1 MSTPQAFPTLERGGG
16 GLELSDAGMGLRD
29 YFAAH
34 VIGAAFQ
41 DLFAGW
47 RSRGEPV
54 REDWPMGLALDA
66 YRVADAM
73 MKVREG
79 VHYHIGLFDNI
90 DEADK
95 AVREFRAKHGFT
107 ENHGRVV

>member
-1 MSTPQAFPTLERGGG
+1 MSDKYQPAQDQFDNDVAG

-66 YRVADAM
+66 YCVADAM
-73 MKVREG
+73 LKAREG
-79 VHYHIGLFDNI
+79 G
-90 DEADK
+90 A
-95 AVREFRAKHGFT
+95 T
-107 ENHGRVV
+107 

>member
-1 MSTPQAFPTLERGGG
+1 MSADKYQPTQDQFDNDVAGGKMELLSDDGLYRHLRFRLDGG

-79 VHYHIGLFDNI
+79 GT
-90 DEADK
+90 A
-95 AVREFRAKHGFT
+95 
-107 ENHGRVV
+107 